1 MNISAFCIH
10 RPVFTTLLTLAMIVV
25 GLAGYNSL
33 AVSALPRVDFP
44 TIQVTASLSGA
55 SPETMASSV
64 ATPLERQFSTI
75 SGINAITSTSFLGST
90 QITLQFDLDR
100 NIDGAALDVQ
110 TAISASLRKL
120 PPEMTTPPSFQKVN
134 PADQPILFVAVS
146 SDTVPISTV
155 NEYADTLMAQRISTL
170 PGVAQVQLYGAQKY
184 AVRVQADPQALAA
197 HDLTFAELK
206 DALAG
211 AASNAP
217 VGTINGQ
224 KQLFNLKVA
233 GQPSNAEGF
242 RPLIVTWRNGAPV
255 RLNDVATVTDSVED
269 LRAIGSINGKNAVVI
284 AIQRQP
290 DANTIEVVQ
299 RVRDLLPTFRS
310 QIPPSI
316 ELTPLFDRSVAVK
329 ESLHDVQLTMLLT
342 ILLVVGVIFLFLRK
356 GSATLIPAIAVPL
369 SIITTYGAMALFGFS
384 INNISLLALT
394 LCVGFVV
401 DDAIVVLENIVRY
414 IEEGM
419 SPMEAAIKGSGEI
432 GFTIISITFSL
443 VAVFLP
449 VLFMGGIVGRLFR
462 EFAVTISVAI
472 LLSGF
477 ISLTLTPMLCSRWLK
492 PHKKAAVGAADAE
505 DSHEQESALGQRL
518 EAGFNWLHRLYERS
532 LDWVLRHQRLT
543 LISVLASLFATI
555 LAFNAMPKGFFPL
568 EDTGFVFAIT
578 EASQDIS
585 YDAMVE
591 KQKQAAAII
600 AQDPAVENVFFAL
613 GGGRGALNS
622 GRIFFGLTPHG
633 DRPPAGAIIQR
644 LRGQLAQV
652 QGLNV
657 FMQPIQ
663 NIQIGGR
670 LSKALYQYTLQGSDL
685 QELYGWAEKLQVEM
699 AKTPGFQDVSTDLQ
713 LKSLE
718 ARLVVDQQKAAS
730 LGLTYQDIRQA
741 LYAAFGTAQAATLYT
756 PSNDYQVVLEAKADG
771 QQTPEDI
778 KKLFVRSKDG
788 QLVPL
793 DSVATLVQ
801 GTGPLSIN
809 HQGQLPSVTI
819 SFNLA
824 AGTALSQA
832 VSKIDGMKAKFG
844 VPDSIIT
851 SFQGTA
857 QAFQDSAAG
866 QGLLLLL
873 AVAVIYIILGMLY
886 ESFIHPVTILSG
898 LPSAGLGALGVLWLF
913 KMDLSVI
920 AIIGIVLLI
929 GIVKKNAI
937 MMVDFAIGAKARGES
952 AEVAIH
958 QACLLRFR
966 PIMMT
971 TMAAIFGTLPIAL
984 GIGAGSELRQPLGI
998 AVVGGLLTSQL
1009 LTLYI
1014 TPVIYLFFERW
1025 LDRRQQKT
1033 QAALAN

>member
-1 MNISAFCIH
+1 MSLSAFCIR
-10 RPVFTTLLTLAMIVV
+10 RPVFTTLLTMAMIVG

-75 SGINAITSTSFLGST
+75 SGISAITSTSFLGST

-100 NIDGAALDVQ
+100 NIDAAALDVQ

-134 PADQPILFVAVS
+134 PADQPVLFIAVS

-233 GQPSNAEGF
+233 GQPSNADGF

-356 GSATLIPAIAVPL
+356 ASATLIPAIAVPL
-369 SIITTYGAMALFGFS
+369 SIIATYGVMALFGFS

-432 GFTIISITFSL
+432 GFTIVSITFSL

-492 PHKKAAVGAADAE
+492 PHKKAAGNSDGH
-505 DSHEQESALGQRL
+505 DKESALAQRL

-543 LISVLASLFATI
+543 LISVLASLLATI

-578 EASQDIS
+578 EAAQDIS

-600 AQDPAVENVFFAL
+600 AQDPAVQNVFFAL

-622 GRIFFGLTPHG
+622 GRIFFGLTPRG
-633 DRPPAGAIIQR
+633 ERPPAGAVIQR
-644 LRGQLAQV
+644 LRSQLAQV

-699 AKTPGFQDVSTDLQ
+699 AKTPGFQEVSTDLQ

-756 PSNDYQVVLEAKADG
+756 PSNDYQVVLEVRADG

-778 KKLFVRSKDG
+778 KKLFVRGKDG

-832 VSKIDGMKAKFG
+832 VSKIDGMKAKLA

-866 QGLLLLL
+866 QGMLLLL

-898 LPSAGLGALGVLWLF
+898 LPSAGLGALAVLWLF
-913 KMDLSVI
+913 DMELSVI
-920 AIIGIVLLI
+920 AMIGIVLLI

-937 MMVDFAIGAKARGES
+937 MMVDFAIAAKAQGAS

-966 PIMMT
+966 PIMM
-971 TMAAIFGTLPIAL
+971 
-984 GIGAGSELRQPLGI
+984 
-998 AVVGGLLTSQL
+998 
-1009 LTLYI
+1009 
-1014 TPVIYLFFERW
+1014 
-1025 LDRRQQKT
+1025 
-1033 QAALAN
+1033 